1 MKDVTRGHTLKPA
14 NHYRH
19 LRAITMALVG
29 AIAPLTLAAS
39 AAYAQ
44 RAAGDIVIIGNSPY
58 NWGRNQR
65 YWNHL
70 LNLSGA
76 MAPTAAV
83 GGNPPSDTAEVDPQV
98 LEQQLLRNI
107 RVGQPRLQA
116 VIKLPGSSEVTGT
129 VTNNNRQPVTI
140 QSINFE
146 VIGSDG
152 RLIQTGAAAPEP
164 ATIAPGQTVTY
175 QQFLPTVPSD
185 TGATVRL
192 GRPAVVLQGGV

>member
-1 MKDVTRGHTLKPA
+1 MNTMTRLDPS
-14 NHYRH
+14 NQYRH
-19 LRAITMALVG
+19 WRTIAMILLG
-29 AIAPLTLAAS
+29 AIAPVTVAAS
-39 AAYAQ
+39 AAHAQ

-58 NWGRNQR
+58 SWGRNQS

-76 MAPTAAV
+76 TQPVAAA
-83 GGNPPSDTAEVDPQV
+83 GGTPPGDSAAADPKV
-98 LEQQLLRNI
+98 IEQQLLRNI

-129 VTNNNRQPVTI
+129 VTNNNREPVTI

-164 ATIAPGQTVTY
+164 ATIGPGQTVTY

-185 TGATVRL
+185 VGATVRL
-192 GRPAVVLQGGV
+192 ARPAVILQGGV